1 MGFLHY
7 THAMLQN
14 CLRED
19 MYGQR
24 FLTVWGQV
32 SFKKETECSG
42 SSGNLLSFTIV
53 TMLSG
58 TVASGVSFCLSTFV
72 SCFLFAFCKLAA
84 NGLPVGFAEGTCCF
98 CMVSKAATC
107 TPLGKVTEIVDFGQ
121 YSVYSTLALK
131 FVLRN
136 SFLLRRR
143 LPWSCANLTITDER
157 LRVTCM
163 HVTWTRWWLKWRI
176 VPNPYVHKSPFSPFG

>member
-107 TPLGKVTEIVDFGQ
+107 ALRLGRSQ
-121 YSVYSTLALK
+121 RS
-131 FVLRN
+131 
-136 SFLLRRR
+136 
-143 LPWSCANLTITDER
+143 LTSDNIAFIPR
-157 LRVTCM
+157 LRWSLCWETVFCSNEDFHDPAQTWQLQMNDYESRACM
-163 HVTWTRWWLKWRI
+163 WHG
-176 VPNPYVHKSPFSPFG
+176 HGGD